1 MNYGCIL
8 KNERRAS
15 NQIVYEYEC
24 DCVKWGAAE
33 PGADRESDG
42 LAVTGLSNQGKAW
55 LFFKNLLVKIEGGR
69 YSSLILKHLKN
80 N

>member
-1 MNYGCIL
+1 MNYGWIL

-15 NQIVYEYEC
+15 NQIVYEYEY

-42 LAVTGLSNQGKAW
+42 MGSLAYPTKAKHGYF
-55 LFFKNLLVKIEGGR
+55 LNLLVKIE
-69 YSSLILKHLKN
+69 
-80 N
+80 